1 MTASPAVREIKLKK
15 YDEREKERCFSTID
29 NSDWQREMVIE
40 I

>member
-1 MTASPAVREIKLKK
+1 MTASPVVQEIKVKK

-29 NSDWQREMVIE
+29 NSNWQRKMVIE